1 MATDNTTF
9 INSFTKG
16 MNTDISYQMLDNSTY
31 SYGQNIRIFSI
42 DSGSFNGYNNQYGEV
57 KSIEGVS
64 IVYDN
69 DLENVYGNKIN
80 NFKIKASC
88 VIRDYGILIVEEQL
102 DESHHPWHV
111 VVFKNEISKS
121 TGISQKISKE
131 NIHTIYS
138 SCTKDGQFDEKNR
151 LGGISGTDK
160 VSVVVKYETEDNIK
174 LYIADGV
181 HYVFILNIMDDEYN
195 LNASGDIKNI
205 QTYPKRNF
213 NKILFDG
220 FTTGTLTSRMVQ
232 YSYRLYNRNG
242 MSSDM
247 SIPTRLIPIV
257 RSNKNDFSN
266 GKSIEGGDN
275 EENMGVGVRIVINID
290 PDLKYMDRIM
300 IYRISY
306 FSNTEIPQI
315 DLISD
320 QKYDSEI
327 INFVDSG
334 QESLEI
340 LTVDQYNSL
349 SGIHIIPSVI
359 ESMQDYMFAA
369 NIKSE
374 KNNTDDLYA
383 DFDARSYRFN
393 ASDTAY
399 LFNYSDQNRPQY
411 TITDPDNQTVEKNS
425 DCYNLYNDMSKL
437 YIENDTDK
445 YSSCKF
451 TKKDENGNQYYGGTG
466 KYISWKFILT
476 TIVGDSTPTTIHD
489 KSKYRYPVGSNDNI
503 IKFDSQPVNLNKTIR
518 YVKSNGDLET
528 SIEKLDLS
536 NYIYSSY
543 TGTNTY
549 ADAQLIY
556 SMKSLKRDELYRYG
570 IILYDLQGNATSV
583 KWIADIRTPSI
594 TYRGFNTYQSN
605 SYDDYNIQRNLTV
618 NALGIQFEVNIE
630 KYNNEHEENPI
641 SAYEIVRCNR
651 TENDIV
657 NIAQGVIS
665 RPIKV
670 QLHNQANSIRVQDYP
685 YTPTG
690 LMTTANICV
699 AHEQKRFYKSVQNDE
714 TEYESDNY
722 ENYGLY
728 QFVSPEVLYTEDS
741 IYKLMNDN
749 GVSLNPVRL
758 IFGQDINY
766 DPSNYMKFTYD
777 HTYDVSAVSTSI
789 GNLNMRLPG
798 QDRHDMGMDFIL
810 QSGQEARIY
819 DTNRAASIRQLSDCT
834 PMTYYWKYPKNGV
847 DNYKTKDWNYYYYQ
861 PGHALYEDDLIKSV
875 VYGNRP
881 YNATKVISSYSK
893 LYEQSD
899 DVILRKYP
907 DLKTRRQGVAAVYDT
922 DGKYQDL
929 TNEQQVL
936 YMNCVLGYVKGFD
949 KIQLSNPLLYKI
961 SDTKK
966 ASELQWNNFII
977 AEQGEDKTNYSYSY
991 TNYLDGIGSNS
1002 YCNFVCGPTYN
1013 NTPQIDGTKDMN
1025 SMNNDI
1031 NGVFESAT
1039 ESLDNFMFG
1048 LGGRCLLI
1056 SLSDEDNNIFKT
1068 IGTDTILNYTNGYT
1082 KYTSKDLINVGQEY
1096 NGKNLKDE
1104 NDSQFDFFKNSI
1116 LSTYLCNVR
1125 KDSVPYG
1132 SPTHVNRSNDN
1143 YYSYGDVFKSENN
1156 IANIFDG
1163 DCVIMPMEYISQH
1176 KTYPQCAAKFPTS
1189 CIIYAIPVETTI
1201 LLGYTNGFEYSK
1213 NYSNTGITNIQIEPS
1228 DVNNIYIQTD
1238 PLYKYNTVYSSNPT
1252 STTYVALNDD
1262 DNSLDEV
1269 DYRCYHSNQKLNNE
1283 NIDSWTVF
1291 NPANYLDVD
1300 TRYGQITNM
1309 RAFMSKLFFWQENAF
1324 GVFSVNERAQISEEN
1339 GQTLTLGTSGI
1350 LSRHDYLDRTSG
1362 MRKNQYNDTQ
1372 SFAALYWYDNDNK
1385 ELKQYSNQII
1395 PLNKQYGTKSLI
1407 SKKANN
1413 NPKLF
1418 FDNKY
1423 QELVSNVL
1431 ENASLAY
1438 NERNQIFTSVYT
1450 VLYDDSIKF
1459 DNGVYLILT
1468 ENDKLKIGQW
1478 NVNDEDKPH
1487 DMNKQVL
1494 TTKLEYCVNPVI
1506 TATKVFDNQ
1515 EIITA
1520 NRLYSDKSLSADYFE
1535 NKHEYSWITD
1545 LYHVSTNNLQTTC
1558 REGNYRY
1565 AIPRAKNQN
1574 NEECEYGNRIR
1585 GKYMVC
1591 RIEDFANDQDAS
1603 LSYII
1608 TKYRGSWT

>member
-9 INSFTKG
+9 ISSFTKG
-16 MNTDISYQMLDNSTY
+16 MNTDVSYQMLDNSTY
-31 SYGQNIRIFSI
+31 SYGQNIRIFSV

-64 IVYDN
+64 NVYEDS
-69 DLENVYGNKIN
+69 LENVYGGEIN
-80 NFKIKASC
+80 NITIKASC
-88 VIRDYGILIVEEQL
+88 VIRDYGILVIEEEL

-111 VVFKNEISKS
+111 VIFENKISKD
-121 TGISQKISKE
+121 TGISEKISKE
-131 NIHTIYS
+131 NIRTIYS
-138 SCTKDGQFDEKNR
+138 SSTEDGQFNENNR
-151 LGGISGTDK
+151 LGGTEGVDK
-160 VSVVVKYETEDNIK
+160 VSVVVRYETEDNIK
-174 LYIADGV
+174 LYIADGI
-181 HYVFILNIMDDEYN
+181 HYIFILNIMDDEYN

-205 QTYPKRNF
+205 QMYPRRNF
-213 NKILFDG
+213 NKILFNG
-220 FTTGTLTSRMVQ
+220 FTTGMLTSRMVQ

-242 MSSDM
+242 ISSDM
-247 SIPTRLIPIV
+247 SVPTRLIPIV
-257 RSNKNDFSN
+257 RSNKNDFSD
-266 GKSIEGGDN
+266 GKSIKGGDKD
-275 EENMGVGVRIVINID
+275 ENMGVGVKIVINVD
-290 PDLKYMDRIM
+290 SDLKYMDRIM

-306 FSNTEIPQI
+306 FSNTEVPQI

-320 QKYDSEI
+320 QKYDSETI
-327 INFVDSG
+327 RFTDSG
-334 QESLEI
+334 QESLQI
-340 LTVDQYNSL
+340 LTIDEYNSL
-349 SGIHIIPSVI
+349 SGVHIIPNVI

-374 KNNTDDLYA
+374 KNNTDDLYK

-393 ASDTAY
+393 SSNTAY
-399 LFNYSDQNRPQY
+399 LFNYSEQNSPEY
-411 TITDPDNQTVEKNS
+411 SITDPDIQNVDKNA

-437 YIENDTDK
+437 YAENDTNK

-451 TKKDENGNQYYGGTG
+451 TKKDDNGTQYYGGTG
-466 KYISWKFILT
+466 KYISWRFIIT

-489 KSKYRYPVGSNDNI
+489 KTKYRYPVGANDNI
-503 IKFDSQPVNLNKTIR
+503 VKFDSQSVNLNKTIK

-528 SIEKLDLS
+528 STEKFDLS
-536 NYIYSSY
+536 DYIYSSY

-549 ADAQLIY
+549 ADAQLVY

-570 IILYDLQGNATSV
+570 IILYDAQGNASSV
-583 KWIADIRTPSI
+583 KWIADIRTPGI
-594 TYRGFNTYQSN
+594 TNKGFHTYQSN
-605 SYDDYNIQRNLTV
+605 SYDGNVQRNLTV
-618 NALGIQFEVNIE
+618 NALGIQFDVDIE
-630 KYNNEHEENPI
+630 KYNNEHLENPI

-665 RPIKV
+665 RPIKM
-670 QLHNQANSIRVQDYP
+670 QLHTQVNSTRVQDFP

-699 AHEQKRFYKSVQNDE
+699 AHEQKRFYKSLPGDD
-714 TEYESDNY
+714 TEYEADNY
-722 ENYGLY
+722 ENYGIY
-728 QFVSPEVLYTEDS
+728 QFVSPEVLYAEDS
-741 IYKLMNDN
+741 VYQSMNN
-749 GVSLNPVRL
+749 NSVSLNPVRL

-777 HTYDVSAVSTSI
+777 HTSDVSAVSTSI

-819 DTNRAASIRQLSDCT
+819 DTNRATSIRQLSDCT

-847 DNYKTKDWNYYYYQ
+847 NNYKTKDWNYYYYQ
-861 PGHALYEDDLIKSV
+861 PGHALYEDDLIKSI
-875 VYGNRP
+875 VYGNIP
-881 YNATKVISSYSK
+881 YNATKVISAYSK

-899 DVILRKYP
+899 DVLLRKYP
-907 DLKTRRQGVAAVYDT
+907 DLKTRRHGVAALYDT
-922 DGKYQDL
+922 EGKYQDL
-929 TNEQQVL
+929 TDEQQVL
-936 YMNCVLGYVKGFD
+936 YMNCVLGYIKGFD
-949 KIQLSNPLLYKI
+949 RIKLSNPTLYKI

-977 AEQGEDKTNYSYSY
+977 AEQSDNKTTYSYSY
-991 TNYLDGIGSNS
+991 TSHLDGIGSNS

-1013 NTPQIDGTKDMN
+1013 NTLQIDGTKNMDDMG
-1025 SMNNDI
+1025 NDI
-1031 NGVFESAT
+1031 NGTMESAT
-1039 ESLDNFMFG
+1039 EALDNFMFG

-1056 SLSDEDNNIFKT
+1056 SLTDEDNNIFKT

-1082 KYTSKDLINVGQEY
+1082 KYTSDDLISVNQEY
-1096 NGKNLKDE
+1096 NGKNLK
-1104 NDSQFDFFKNSI
+1104 NDSDSEFSFFKNSI

-1125 KDSVPYG
+1125 KDTIPYG
-1132 SPTHVNRSNDN
+1132 APTYISRSNDN
-1143 YYSYGDVFKSENN
+1143 YYSYGDVFKNTNN
-1156 IANIFDG
+1156 VVNIFDG
-1163 DCVIMPMEYISQH
+1163 DCVIMPMEYVSQH
-1176 KTYPQCAAKFPTS
+1176 KTYPQCAAKFPTT
-1189 CIIYAIPVETTI
+1189 CIIYAIPVETSI

-1213 NYSNTGITNIQIEPS
+1213 NYENSGITNIQIEPA
-1228 DVNNIYIQTD
+1228 DVNNIYIQSD
-1238 PLYKYNTVYSSNPT
+1238 PLYKYNTVYSSNPA
-1252 STTYVALNDD
+1252 STIYVALTED

-1269 DYRCYHSNQKLNNE
+1269 DYRCYYSNQKVNNE
-1283 NIDSWTVF
+1283 DIDSWTIF
-1291 NPANYLDVD
+1291 RPSNYLDVD

-1385 ELKQYSNQII
+1385 ELKQYSNQIT
-1395 PLNKQYGTKSLI
+1395 PLNKQYSTKSLI
-1407 SKKANN
+1407 NKHSNN
-1413 NPKLF
+1413 NPELF

-1431 ENASLAY
+1431 DDSALAY
-1438 NERNQIFTSVYT
+1438 NERNQMFTSVYT
-1450 VLYDDSIKF
+1450 VLYDTSIKF
-1459 DNGVYLILT
+1459 DNGIYLILT

-1478 NVNDEDKPH
+1478 NVNDKNKPH
-1487 DMNKQVL
+1487 DMNGNIL
-1494 TTKLEYCVNPVI
+1494 TTKLEYCVNPVV
-1506 TATKVFDNQ
+1506 TTTKVFDNQ
-1515 EIITA
+1515 ELVTA
-1520 NRLYSDKSLSADYFE
+1520 NRLYADKSLPTSYFSK
-1535 NKHEYSWITD
+1535 KHKYSWTTD
-1545 LYHVSTNNLQTTC
+1545 LYHVTTDDLQMTC

-1565 AIPRAKNQN
+1565 AIPRAKDKDG
-1574 NEECEYGNRIR
+1574 EECMYGNRMR